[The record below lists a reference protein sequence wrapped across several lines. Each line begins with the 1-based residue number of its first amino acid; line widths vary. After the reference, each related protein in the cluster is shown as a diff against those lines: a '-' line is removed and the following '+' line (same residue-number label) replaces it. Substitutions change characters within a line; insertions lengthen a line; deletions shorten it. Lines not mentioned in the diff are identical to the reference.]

1 MTSPPDETLT
11 EQRKGHHIDICL
23 DEPVGNTSNLWEG
36 IHLMHQALPE
46 VDLEAIDISCK
57 LFGRQLEAPLVI
69 SAMTGGIDRATRINA
84 NLAAAAAE
92 CGIGM
97 GVGSQRAAI
106 EKPSLA
112 KTYSVVA
119 EHEVPLRLG
128 NLGAPQLIPQ
138 ADVAEPYNEAQAKAA
153 LEMIDG
159 HVLALHINY
168 LQEVVQPE
176 GDHRAEG
183 ALEAMTRLARKV
195 PVVAKETGAGL
206 NRDMALALADT
217 PIVGLDVGGAGG
229 TSFSKVEYYR
239 ARDRDEPLRAR
250 LGVTFGNWG
259 LPTPASIVMA
269 RAAGLPMIATGGL
282 NTGLDVARAIVLG
295 ANAGGMARAF
305 LKAGT
310 ESKEAVVNE
319 INTIIEEL
327 KAAMFLVGVTNLNEL
342 ADEPYLVLG
351 DLRPWMDLARD
362 QTPG

>member
-1 MTSPPDETLT
+1 MTAPPDETLT

-23 DEPVGNTSNLWEG
+23 DEPVGNSANLWDG
-36 IHLMHQALPE
+36 VHLMHQALPE
-46 VDLEAIDISCK
+46 VDLDDIDTSCK
-57 LFGRQLEAPLVI
+57 LFGRPLSAPLII
-69 SAMTGGIDRATRINA
+69 SAMTGGIDRATRIND

-97 GVGSQRAAI
+97 GVGSQRAAL

-112 KTYSVVA
+112 ETYSVVA
-119 EHEVPLRLG
+119 GYEVPLRLG
-128 NLGAPQLIPQ
+128 NLGAPQLIRQ
-138 ADVAEPYNEAQAKAA
+138 GDQEPYSVEQAKAA

-176 GDHRAEG
+176 GDHQAEG

-206 NRDMALALADT
+206 NHDMALALADT
-217 PIVGLDVGGAGG
+217 PIVGIDVGGAGG

-259 LPTPASIVMA
+259 IPTPASVVMA
-269 RAAGLPMIATGGL
+269 QATGLPIIATGGL

-305 LKAGT
+305 LKAAT

-319 INTIIEEL
+319 INIIIEEL
-327 KAAMFLVGVTNLNEL
+327 KAAMFLVGVTNLSEL

-351 DLRPWMDLARD
+351 DLKPWMDLARD
-362 QTPG
+362 QVVG